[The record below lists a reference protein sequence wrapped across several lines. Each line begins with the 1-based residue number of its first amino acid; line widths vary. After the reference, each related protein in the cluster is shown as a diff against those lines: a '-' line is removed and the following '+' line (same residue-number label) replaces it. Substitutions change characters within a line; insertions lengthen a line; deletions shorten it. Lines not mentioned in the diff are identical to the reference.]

1 MYNPA
6 RSSAPSINYGKYN
19 DLHALPG
26 IRDAHPAPPPRPVD
40 RAPPPVVTHYKVVP
54 PEIPRSDPREGGHS
68 RRATLDSNP
77 RPIIVTPDA
86 RYPAAQGGGP
96 SSPVRDNYRSSQE
109 NDVYTIPSSSTRRGD
124 YRRGQ
129 YNMSVDNADISSLD
143 RESGQ
148 DRLMR
153 VGSGREG
160 AIYPRSRPIHS
171 DTLVRVPDN
180 VADYGDNDYG
190 YTNPRDLVQYDLDLD
205 RAPRRRPRRE
215 SYEASRSSR
224 PSSISSYG
232 DITRTYEPRE
242 RERERGPPPS
252 SRGFDKIPGRGP
264 VYDAGGVH
272 MPMPHEHLTSFGA
285 PYASDS
291 QERRSS
297 TRRPV
302 SVYNEEPERRKYAS
316 DAYDMSDDDMRDRRP
331 RRTDTF
337 DEGIET
343 RGFGIRAE
351 VPPVPPAPPAPERGE
366 RAEKHEYEKGE
377 RGDRDEMEYERRHGH
392 EERKHGKE
400 AVAAGLSVAA
410 AALGLGAAKGGRDED
425 REREERDRERR
436 RGRDSD
442 EERRRRREKEESI
455 DLGRDHGERRR
466 ERDSDE
472 ERRRRREK
480 DDEPVDLSSRDHGDR
495 RRERDSDEERR
506 RRREVKEDEP
516 VVDLTGRDPVE
527 RLPPRPE
534 KVPRDDSDVE
544 SRRRREKEK
553 PHRDDVDKEYRR
565 RDEKEPSS
573 DKDKPPALVDLN
585 GRNPVEK
592 PTYKDDISHREPVIE
607 VSDRRKPR
615 NHSPSPPT
623 SRHDS
628 RAPPPSIDTF
638 ASRSR
643 KDRIRT
649 DESNVSSPTTFN
661 AKDAMDLRAL
671 REALNN
677 KEKDPSPPPIP
688 PKEPIRDTERER
700 ERDRPSRESTDL
712 PPRDVPRNRDR
723 DSDRSSRESSDLP
736 LRDAARPRDS
746 DRPSREST
754 DRPSREST
762 DLKTSERFDPRDP
775 RDLASIRAELS
786 RVPAPRERRSSS
798 SHSTERRTAGGP
810 RLVSPPRSSSGKADD
825 ARPVKGIL
833 KPGRQKWPE
842 DPTPIRE
849 GVAPLKDAKKDGVP
863 ADARWTKISRKLV
876 NPEALERG
884 RERYEAREEFVIVLR
899 VLSKEEVQGYA
910 TETQSIRG

>member
-1 MYNPA
+1 MSDRRPPRPHSPVMYNPA
-6 RSSAPSINYGKYN
+6 RTSAPSINYGKYN

-26 IRDAHPAPPPRPVD
+26 IRDTHPAPPPRAAD

-77 RPIIVTPDA
+77 RPIIVTADA

-96 SSPVRDNYRSSQE
+96 SSPVRDPYRSSQDE
-109 NDVYTIPSSSTRRGD
+109 VYTVPSSSTRRGD

-129 YNMSVDNADISSLD
+129 YNMSVDNADISGSLD
-143 RESGQ
+143 RESGK

-232 DITRTYEPRE
+232 DVARSYDPRD

-252 SRGFDKIPGRGP
+252 SRGFDKIPPPRGP
-264 VYDAGGVH
+264 VYDAGGMH
-272 MPMPHEHLTSFGA
+272 MPMPHEHLSTFGA
-285 PYASDS
+285 PYASSDT
-291 QERRSS
+291 ERRSS

-302 SVYNEEPERRKYAS
+302 SVYNEEPERRKYAA
-316 DAYDMSDDDMRDRRP
+316 DAYMSEDEMRDRRP

-343 RGFGIRAE
+343 RGFGIRAD
-351 VPPVPPAPPAPERGE
+351 VPPVPAAPPAPERGE
-366 RAEKHEYEKGE
+366 KHEYDRE
-377 RGDRDEMEYERRHGH
+377 RGDVEYERRHGHEDRHEDRKHGH

-410 AALGLGAAKGGRDED
+410 AALGLGAAKGGRED
-425 REREERDRERR
+425 ERDDHRDRRKERDSDEERR
-436 RGRDSD
+436 RRREKDELVDLTGRDHGERRRERDSD
-442 EERRRRREKEESI
+442 EERRRRREKEDEPI
-455 DLGRDHGERRR
+455 DLSSRDHGDRRR

-506 RRREVKEDEP
+506 RHREAKEVDP

-527 RLPPRPE
+527 RMPPRPE
-534 KVPRDDSDVE
+534 KIPRDESDTE

-553 PHRDDVDKEYRR
+553 LHREDIDKEQ
-565 RDEKEPSS
+565 
-573 DKDKPPALVDLN
+573 PPPIIDLN

-592 PTYKDDISHREPVIE
+592 PTHH
-607 VSDRRKPR
+607 
-615 NHSPSPPT
+615 HSPSP
-623 SRHDS
+623 
-628 RAPPPSIDTF
+628 
-638 ASRSR
+638 
-643 KDRIRT
+643 
-649 DESNVSSPTTFN
+649 
-661 AKDAMDLRAL
+661 
-671 REALNN
+671 
-677 KEKDPSPPPIP
+677 
-688 PKEPIRDTERER
+688 
-700 ERDRPSRESTDL
+700 
-712 PPRDVPRNRDR
+712 
-723 DSDRSSRESSDLP
+723 
-736 LRDAARPRDS
+736 
-746 DRPSREST
+746 
-754 DRPSREST
+754 
-762 DLKTSERFDPRDP
+762 
-775 RDLASIRAELS
+775 
-786 RVPAPRERRSSS
+786 
-798 SHSTERRTAGGP
+798 
-810 RLVSPPRSSSGKADD
+810 
-825 ARPVKGIL
+825 
-833 KPGRQKWPE
+833 
-842 DPTPIRE
+842 
-849 GVAPLKDAKKDGVP
+849 
-863 ADARWTKISRKLV
+863 
-876 NPEALERG
+876 
-884 RERYEAREEFVIVLR
+884 
-899 VLSKEEVQGYA
+899 
-910 TETQSIRG
+910 

>member
-1 MYNPA
+1 
-6 RSSAPSINYGKYN
+6 
-19 DLHALPG
+19 
-26 IRDAHPAPPPRPVD
+26 
-40 RAPPPVVTHYKVVP
+40 
-54 PEIPRSDPREGGHS
+54 
-68 RRATLDSNP
+68 
-77 RPIIVTPDA
+77 
-86 RYPAAQGGGP
+86 
-96 SSPVRDNYRSSQE
+96 
-109 NDVYTIPSSSTRRGD
+109 
-124 YRRGQ
+124 
-129 YNMSVDNADISSLD
+129 
-143 RESGQ
+143 
-148 DRLMR
+148 
-153 VGSGREG
+153 
-160 AIYPRSRPIHS
+160 
-171 DTLVRVPDN
+171 

-205 RAPRRRPRRE
+205 RGAPRRRPRRE

-232 DITRTYEPRE
+232 DVARSYDPRE

-252 SRGFDKIPGRGP
+252 SRGFDKIPPPRGP
-264 VYDAGGVH
+264 VYDAGGMH
-272 MPMPHEHLTSFGA
+272 MPMPHEHLSSFGA
-285 PYASDS
+285 PYASSDT
-291 QERRSS
+291 ERRSS

-302 SVYNEEPERRKYAS
+302 SVYNEEPERRKYAA
-316 DAYDMSDDDMRDRRP
+316 DAYMSEDDMRDRRP

-343 RGFGIRAE
+343 RGFGIRAD
-351 VPPVPPAPPAPERGE
+351 VPPVPAAPPAPERGE
-366 RAEKHEYEKGE
+366 KHEYDRE
-377 RGDRDEMEYERRHGH
+377 RGDVEYERRHGHEDRHEDRKHGH

-410 AALGLGAAKGGRDED
+410 AALGLGAAKSGREDERDEHRD
-425 REREERDRERR
+425 RRKERDSDEERR
-436 RGRDSD
+436 RRREKDELVDLTGRDHGERRRERDSD
-442 EERRRRREKEESI
+442 EERRRRREKEDEPI
-455 DLGRDHGERRR
+455 DLSSRDHGDRRR

-506 RRREVKEDEP
+506 RHREAKEVDP

-527 RLPPRPE
+527 RMPPRPE
-534 KVPRDDSDVE
+534 KIPRDESDTE

-553 PHRDDVDKEYRR
+553 LHREDIDKEQ
-565 RDEKEPSS
+565 
-573 DKDKPPALVDLN
+573 PPPIIDLN

-592 PTYKDDISHREPVIE
+592 PTHH
-607 VSDRRKPR
+607 
-615 NHSPSPPT
+615 HSPSPST
-623 SRHDS
+623 SRAS
-628 RAPPPSIDTF
+628 PPPPLDTF
-638 ASRSR
+638 TPRSR

-671 REALNN
+671 RDALNN
-677 KEKDPSPPPIP
+677 KDKDPSPPPIP
-688 PKEPIRDTERER
+688 PKEPLRDDRD
-700 ERDRPSRESTDL
+700 RDRPSRESTDL
-712 PPRDVPRNRDR
+712 PLRDATRNR

-736 LRDAARPRDS
+736 LRDAPRRDTDRPSREAS

-754 DRPSREST
+754 DLPSPRPRDPER
-762 DLKTSERFDPRDP
+762 ERFDPRDP

-786 RVPAPRERRSSS
+786 RAPAPRERRSSS
-798 SHSTERRTAGGP
+798 SHSTERRTATSGP

-849 GVAPLKDAKKDGVP
+849 GVAPLKDAKRDGVP

-884 RERYEAREEFVIVLR
+884 RERYEARDEFVIVLR

-910 TETQSIRG
+910 TETQSIRGMFFPSHPPDLAGIWCTVY